1 MTRNTVGDRAR
12 KARIRE
18 REYRQAAARLRKLDN
33 ITDEQLASLN
43 KIKAAEVKSTPLKA
57 TAVSDWP
64 DLKAMGVVKEQDG
77 ELVLTS
83 MGAQVV
89 SSQESK

>member
-33 ITDEQLASLN
+33 ITDEQLDELK
-43 KIKAAEVKSTPLKA
+43 KIKAAEVKNKPLK
-57 TAVSDWP
+57 SSSIEDWKE
-64 DLKAMGVVKEQDG
+64 LHAMGVVKEQEG
-77 ELVLTS
+77 TLILTS
-83 MGAQVV
+83 TGAQVV
-89 SSQESK
+89 SSQEK